1 MDPWQPIRLLAV
13 ALLVGYYAV
22 KILDSV
28 TKLHQG
34 EIGLSFGRIR
44 EELVEG
50 SHDGY
55 CCYVLNLKCSI
66 HMRYY
71 RGKSLDDS
79 VYSLG

>member
-1 MDPWQPIRLLAV
+1 MDLWQLIRLLAV

-22 KILDSV
+22 KILDSA

-50 SHDGY
+50 SHDSY
-55 CCYVLNLKCSI
+55 CE
-66 HMRYY
+66 HEF
-71 RGKSLDDS
+71 
-79 VYSLG
+79 

>member
-1 MDPWQPIRLLAV
+1 MDLWQLIRLLAV

-22 KILDSV
+22 KILDSA

-55 CCYVLNLKCSI
+55 CRYVLNLKYSF
-66 HMRYY
+66 HLREY
-71 RGKSLDDS
+71 RRKA
-79 VYSLG
+79 